1 MSYFQKNIEAL
12 QNASA
17 TLAKNLSDIKEVED
31 FEIYMDENDVA
42 TLNFVQTKHFI
53 ALYEGSP
60 AERCQTQIKEFEI
73 FAKYPYLYF
82 YGFGNGTFLKHLLTN
97 QNHKCIV
104 VIEPEPELLYVVLH
118 MIDFSQEI
126 ENGRLVL
133 FGKNEVTFP
142 VARALFDHYEEQK
155 YAKVYDLHIMTS
167 YYEKCFHEDML
178 EVNRRLIEGAY
189 HAINAAGNDAKDAL
203 IGLKHHIINLAK
215 LFETPPLVDLLNK
228 LNTTDTAV
236 LVSTG
241 PSLTKQLPLLKK
253 IAPYVRII
261 AVDASFPVLYKAGI
275 KPDVVVSMERV
286 KESARFFEQV
296 PKDGYQ
302 DVVIALSS
310 LQHKDV
316 IESPKG
322 GILQISLRP
331 LGYMIATGP
340 KEWGFLGIGS
350 SAANMGYELIFYSG
364 FKNCILIGQDL
375 AYAEDGA
382 SHAKGHVFGENDV
395 QTKETD
401 VWVEGWGGEKKVRT
415 NHTWTM
421 FRNFFEKD
429 IGDIKDRMLTINA
442 TEGGARIFG
451 TKELSFEK
459 AIEICVNQSQKKKN
473 LELAYM
479 SQEQQKD
486 VATQTWGNVKEIKN
500 YVSALLEEVKVL
512 FLDVANAS
520 ERELE
525 TLAILELQSLISRVE
540 KIKARYS
547 EELFERVVWHIAQS
561 IMLVQE
567 VDLVPLEVYICND
580 QEAEKERLFH
590 LVQQYKRWLFSFA
603 SVMDATLKTIDY
615 AKARTLINEVDVI
628 GVFVNDEKID
638 SFTYHDLTPNAGRVF
653 DVDMRGILY
662 DVPDEYQ
669 EKINAVAFRD
679 AKSGEALPRAFVD
692 VIKRDDEKYNEL
704 SFMKSLE
711 EPITESLEV
720 RCYKKKTLGFLAT
733 DEDLDD
739 TALMEYFL
747 ELLYKIE
754 KLEVHVFTFDDQ
766 VEKRAK
772 TFFSDYVKQVSF
784 FKINHISMLIENVNI
799 AVLTHKTVLNY
810 KIFALLQE
818 KTHILVLHFNETA
831 KEMSIGSVKQLHLQ
845 NKHPLLMNPEYFG
858 FTYEALK
865 KADMSVHRTL
875 YENYFGSIDEDENL
889 YEFAYIKVIKN
900 VLNNTEMRNFVVDY
914 LKAEYQYNVS
924 RN

>member
-296 PKDGYQ
+296 PEDGYQ

-451 TKELSFEK
+451 TKELRFEE
-459 AIEICVNQSQKKKN
+459 AIASSVERSTTKENIKISSVSKQKK
-473 LELAYM
+473 LEV
-479 SQEQQKD
+479 KI
-486 VATQTWGNVKEIKN
+486 QTWQKVEEIRS
-500 YVSALLEEVKVL
+500 YVAALLEDVKVL
-512 FLDVANAS
+512 FLDVAQVS
-520 ERELE
+520 EMAFEDL
-525 TLAILELQSLISRVE
+525 TIVQLQDLMTRVE
-540 KIKARYS
+540 ALRARYS
-547 EELFERVVWHIAQS
+547 EEMFERVVWHIAQS

-567 VDLVPLEVYICND
+567 IEIAPYEVYN
-580 QEAEKERLFH
+580 
-590 LVQQYKRWLFSFA
+590 
-603 SVMDATLKTIDY
+603 
-615 AKARTLINEVDVI
+615 
-628 GVFVNDEKID
+628 
-638 SFTYHDLTPNAGRVF
+638 
-653 DVDMRGILY
+653 
-662 DVPDEYQ
+662 
-669 EKINAVAFRD
+669 
-679 AKSGEALPRAFVD
+679 
-692 VIKRDDEKYNEL
+692 
-704 SFMKSLE
+704 
-711 EPITESLEV
+711 TESESAQKEQLF
-720 RCYKKKTLGFLAT
+720 Y
-733 DEDLDD
+733 
-739 TALMEYFL
+739 LM
-747 ELLYKIE
+747 
-754 KLEVHVFTFDDQ
+754 
-766 VEKRAK
+766 
-772 TFFSDYVKQVSF
+772 S
-784 FKINHISMLIENVNI
+784 
-799 AVLTHKTVLNY
+799 
-810 KIFALLQE
+810 
-818 KTHILVLHFNETA
+818 
-831 KEMSIGSVKQLHLQ
+831 
-845 NKHPLLMNPEYFG
+845 
-858 FTYEALK
+858 
-865 KADMSVHRTL
+865 
-875 YENYFGSIDEDENL
+875 
-889 YEFAYIKVIKN
+889 
-900 VLNNTEMRNFVVDY
+900 
-914 LKAEYQYNVS
+914 
-924 RN
+924 